1 MPISHHRRVVSL
13 ISPKSAV
20 CKKASATKAQTL
32 PCTCS
37 QFVFATVFF
46 LIAASFAT
54 LSSPARSA
62 NSGEGLLFKSCELKD
77 PSSGQSA
84 QATCSLLD
92 VLENPDDPD
101 SPTLQLHVARMEATG
116 RRPEADPLL
125 FITGGPGQ
133 AASESWAAIHR
144 AFRKVGKKRDVYIL
158 DQRGTGLSNKLTC
171 PAPEEE
177 QDVYTFD
184 AEATAELAR
193 DCLESFDADTRYYTT
208 SIAVKDLE
216 KLRDVLGIAQWN
228 IYGVSYGTRV
238 ALHYLRRYP
247 EHVRTMILD
256 AAVPPGTALGPGIAV
271 EAEKSLRQMFE
282 RCKTDEACN
291 TAYPGLEDGTRRML
305 AELDENPVD
314 IEFENFNVGTV
325 ESTRITANHITLTMR
340 MLSYSSHG
348 VAILPFML
356 HEAYAN
362 KNFAPFARQAAIQS
376 NSLGESI
383 ATGMHNSIICTEDE
397 PFSSKFGIDAAML
410 QDTYLGDTALKAL
423 EASCKHWPVGVI
435 DDDFH
440 VPLQSDA
447 QVMILSGGAD
457 PVTPPSYGDR
467 VADTLPNALHIVN
480 PFQGHVQVALG
491 CMPTVVSNFIVRGD
505 TANVDFG
512 CLERLRA
519 EPFFVD
525 ANGPKP

>member
-1 MPISHHRRVVSL
+1 MLSGPGH
-13 ISPKSAV
+13 
-20 CKKASATKAQTL
+20 
-32 PCTCS
+32 
-37 QFVFATVFF
+37 
-46 LIAASFAT
+46 AAK
-54 LSSPARSA
+54 
-62 NSGEGLLFKSCELKD
+62 SGEGLEFSSCDLKD
-77 PSSGQSA
+77 PLSGQAA
-84 QATCSLLD
+84 QAACSTLE
-92 VLENPDDPD
+92 VLENPDDSD
-101 SPTLQLHVARMEATG
+101 SPALQLHVAKIEATG
-116 RRPEADPLL
+116 RRAEDDPLL

-133 AASESWAAIHR
+133 AASESWATIHR

-171 PAPEEE
+171 PTPDETL
-177 QDVYTFD
+177 DVYEFD
-184 AEATAELAR
+184 AKATADLAKA
-193 DCLESFDADTRYYTT
+193 CVESFDADTRFYTT

-216 KLRDVLGIAQWN
+216 KLRDVLGIEKWN

-247 EHVRTMILD
+247 EHVRTMTLD
-256 AAVPPGTALGPGIAV
+256 AAVPPGTALGPGIAI

-291 TAYPGLEDGTRRML
+291 AAYPGLEDGTRRL
-305 AELDENPVD
+305 LEELDLNPVD

-325 ESTRITANHITLTMR
+325 ESTRLTSNHITLTMR

-362 KNFAPFARQAAIQS
+362 QNYAPFARQAAMQS

-397 PFSSKFGIDAAML
+397 PFSSSFGIDSAML
-410 QDTYLGDTALKAL
+410 QDTYLGDTALKAV
-423 EASCKHWPVGVI
+423 EASCKHWPNGVI
-435 DDDFH
+435 DEDFH
-440 VPLQSDA
+440 IPLQSDA
-447 QVMILSGGAD
+447 QVLILSGGAD
-457 PVTPPSYGDR
+457 PVTPPSYGEK

-480 PFQGHVQVALG
+480 PFQGHVQIALG
-491 CMPTVVSNFIVRGD
+491 CMPTVVSNFILRGD

-525 ANGPKP
+525 ANGPRP